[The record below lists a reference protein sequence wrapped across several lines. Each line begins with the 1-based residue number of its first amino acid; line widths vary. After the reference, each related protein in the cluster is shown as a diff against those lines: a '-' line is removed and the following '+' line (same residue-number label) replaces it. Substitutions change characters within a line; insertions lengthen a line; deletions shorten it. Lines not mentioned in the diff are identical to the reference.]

1 VPGAD
6 PLSTL
11 NPEQREAVLH
21 GRGPLLVLA
30 GAGSGKTRVITH
42 RLAHLVR
49 SGVDPR
55 AITAVTFTN
64 KAAAE
69 MRERA
74 QALLGGAALAAFIG
88 TFHSW
93 CLRFLRRRHREAG
106 LPPRFAIADTSDQ
119 LALVKEAMAELSIS
133 EQVLPPNAV
142 RGRISNAKN
151 ALVTAERFAARETDY
166 AGERIG
172 QVYALYEKKLAA
184 TGALDFDDLI
194 ARSVRLLATDTAVLA
209 DERRR
214 IRHLLI
220 DEYQDTNSAQDALV
234 KRLGE
239 GADSLAA
246 VGDEDQAI
254 YRWRGAEVEHILR
267 FEEDFP
273 GARIVALEANYR
285 STARILAAAAG
296 LVSHNR
302 RRREKRLRADR
313 GEGAAVRLWHFEEDR
328 AETEAVAREVASSG
342 KAPGEIAVLYRTN
355 AQSRPFEE
363 ELVRRRIPYVV
374 VGGMKFYERAEVK
387 DAIAYYRLALD
398 PKDDLAFRRVVNVP
412 ARGIGGVTLDRLA
425 ASARE
430 RGVSLFEASADAPG
444 VTDRARIALDRFRAI
459 VEKVRE
465 KSEELSPSA
474 LLDFVLDESGY
485 RALYAAS
492 EEREDVARRENLV
505 ELVSAAREYER
516 REGESATVAGFLD
529 AVSLAT
535 DADAPRPSGAVTLM
549 TLHSAKGLEFSDV
562 YVAGLEEGFLPHV
575 QSAGSEDEVEEE
587 RRLLYVGMTRA
598 RRRLTLTLARQRM
611 LYGEV
616 RPRQESRF
624 AEELPAEVARIEDAP
639 PTLFARE
646 DDAEAGFRWEAPER
660 TRLAPRRP
668 PPITVP
674 RRRAPVP
681 GTVAGFA
688 RGARVRH
695 PTYGPGVILQQEGSG
710 EEARL
715 TVFFDR
721 AGKKK
726 FVAKFANLSPG

>member
-6 PLSTL
+6 LLSSL

-21 GRGPLLVLA
+21 GKGPLLVLA

-49 SGVDPR
+49 GGLDPR
-55 AITAVTFTN
+55 SITAVTFTN

-74 QALLGGAALAAFIG
+74 QVLLGGAALASFVG

-93 CLRFLRRRHREAG
+93 CLRFLRRRHREAK

-142 RGRISNAKN
+142 RARISNAKN
-151 ALVTAERFAARETDY
+151 ALVTAERFAERETDY

-194 ARSVRLLATDTAVLA
+194 ARSVRLLSSDAAVLA

-234 KRLGE
+234 KLLGG

-254 YRWRGAEVEHILR
+254 YRWRGAEVEHILH

-285 STARILAAAAG
+285 STAKILAAAAG

-313 GEGAAVRLWHFEEDR
+313 GEGAAVRLWRFEEDR

-387 DAIAYYRLALD
+387 DVLAYLRLAAR
-398 PKDDLAFRRVVNVP
+398 PEDDLAFRRVVNVP
-412 ARGIGGVTLDRLA
+412 ARGIGAATLDRIA
-425 ASARE
+425 AVVRE
-430 RGVSLFEASADAPG
+430 TGKSWWEASADLTG
-444 VTDRARIALDRFRAI
+444 VTDRARTALARFREI
-459 VEKVRE
+459 VLDLHEKAATWT
-465 KSEELSPSA
+465 PSA
-474 LLDFVLDESGY
+474 LLDHLLAVTGY
-485 RALYAAS
+485 GDLYANS
-492 EEREDVARRENLV
+492 EDREDVARRENIE
-505 ELVSAAREYER
+505 ELLSSSREFER
-516 REGESATVAGFLD
+516 RNAEGATIGEYLDTVA
-529 AVSLAT
+529 LAT
-535 DADAPRPSGAVTLM
+535 DTDAAAASGGAVTLS
-549 TLHSAKGLEFSDV
+549 TLHAAKGLEFDTV
-562 YVAGLEEGFLPHV
+562 FVVGLEEGYLPHG
-575 QSAGSEDEVEEE
+575 QSAEDEDELEEE

-598 RRRLTLTLARQRM
+598 RDQLTLTLADRR
-611 LYGEV
+611 LVYGRVE
-616 RPRQESRF
+616 
-624 AEELPAEVARIEDAP
+624 
-639 PTLFARE
+639 
-646 DDAEAGFRWEAPER
+646 
-660 TRLAPRRP
+660 PRRP
-668 PPITVP
+668 SRFVDELPEAALEERMFGRPAPTIFAA
-674 RRRAPVP
+674 RAYEEAPVDDRP
-681 GTVAGFA
+681 LR
-688 RGARVRH
+688 RGKRVRH
-695 PTYGPGVILQQEGSG
+695 PRYGYGVILTEEGSG
-710 EEARL
+710 DETRL
-715 TVFFDR
+715 TVYFDR

-726 FVAKFANLSPG
+726 FVARYADLTPA